1 MKDLTPGLELGARFV
16 LIRRLGRGGTAEV
29 WLADDRERGE
39 QVALK
44 VLDEQEGSHPF
55 SFHGPSGTGSG
66 LEKGC
71 DPFVAPVP
79 RLREHTVAVHGVEQA
94 EGRTLIVME

>member
-44 VLDEQEGSHPF
+44 ILDDEIEGM
-55 SFHGPSGTGSG
+55 T
-66 LEKGC
+66 
-71 DPFVAPVP
+71 
-79 RLREHTVAVHGVEQA
+79 
-94 EGRTLIVME
+94 